1 MLSRSYTK
9 KDVIKMKRKIYNQ
22 LLEWK
27 NSPNR
32 KPLILYGARQTGKTW
47 ILKEFGS
54 NEYNNLAYI
63 NCDNNPELEN
73 LFSDFDID
81 RIIRVLSAYC
91 NEIINKD
98 DTLIVLDEI
107 QEIPLGITAL
117 KYFCENAPEYHI
129 VVAGS
134 FLGMNIHKGTGFPVG
149 KVDEMRLYPLSFKE
163 FLMACDREP
172 LIDYMQSG
180 QWLKSQ
186 DLSNLFKELLRQYY
200 FVGGMPEA
208 VKCYVESQDI
218 IRTRKIQ
225 KRILSDYKKDF
236 SKHIPAKEITK
247 VEMVWDSLP
256 SQLAKENKKFI
267 YGALKK
273 GARAKE
279 FEDSIK
285 WLEDAG
291 LVYKVKR
298 VNKVAVPIA
307 FYEDF
312 GSFKLFMSD
321 IGLLCASI
329 NVPAKELFISD
340 NALVEYK
347 GALTEQYVCQ
357 QIVGDEVEPY
367 YYSNNNS
374 TLEIDFVI
382 QTNKV
387 YPIEV
392 KAEENLMSKSLK
404 SLVDQTGLKGWRFSM
419 SGYRDQDWMVNV
431 PLYMVEQWIENN

>member
-279 FEDSIK
+279 FEDAIK

>member
-1 MLSRSYTK
+1 MISGSYTK

-81 RIIRVLSAYC
+81 RIIRVLSAYS
-91 NEIINKD
+91 NEIINKG

-107 QEIPLGITAL
+107 QETPRGIDSL

-163 FLMACDREP
+163 FLMACDRKP
-172 LIDYMQSG
+172 LIAYMQSG
-180 QWLKSQ
+180 QWQKSQ

-208 VKCYVESQDI
+208 VKCYVESKDI
-218 IRTRKIQ
+218 IQTRKIQ

-267 YGALKK
+267 YGALKH

-298 VNKVAVPIA
+298 VNKVDVPIA

>member
-1 MLSRSYTK
+1 MLSGSYTK

-81 RIIRVLSAYC
+81 RIIRVLSAYS
-91 NEIINKD
+91 NEIINKG

-117 KYFCENAPEYHI
+117 KYFCENAPDYHI

-149 KVDEMRLYPLSFKE
+149 KVDEMRLYPLTFKE

-172 LIDYMQSG
+172 LIDYMRSD
-180 QWLKSQ
+180 QWQKSQ
-186 DLSNLFKELLRQYY
+186 DLSYLFKELLRQYY

-208 VKCYVESQDI
+208 VKCYVETQDVI
-218 IRTRKIQ
+218 QTRKIQ
-225 KRILSDYKKDF
+225 KKILSDYKKDF

-267 YGALKK
+267 YGALKH

-279 FEDSIK
+279 FEDAIK

-298 VNKVAVPIA
+298 IKKVAMPIGA
-307 FYEDF
+307 YEDF
-312 GSFKLFMSD
+312 GSFKLYMSD
-321 IGLLCASI
+321 IGLLCASN

-340 NALVEYK
+340 NVLMEYK

-357 QIVGDEVEPY
+357 QIVGEEVEPY

>member
-1 MLSRSYTK
+1 
-9 KDVIKMKRKIYNQ
+9 MKRKIYNQ